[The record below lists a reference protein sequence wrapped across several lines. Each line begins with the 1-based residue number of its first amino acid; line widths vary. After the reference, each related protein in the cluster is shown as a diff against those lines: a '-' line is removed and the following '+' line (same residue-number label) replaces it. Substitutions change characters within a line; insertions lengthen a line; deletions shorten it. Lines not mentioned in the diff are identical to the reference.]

1 MKRFYSRIPLY
12 LPVKIDGI
20 WRSCKFEESSRKFF
34 YDAKSEEEEKQLM
47 ANPDYKNGNVWCEE
61 LVEKQPKKIAET
73 KEGQKYYDKKEA
85 EQQKKEIVD
94 GVASCSDARAFLRE
108 RYPDEDVLLRSKK
121 DITEYAASKNIFF
134 SEL

>member
-1 MKRFYSRIPLY
+1 MKRFYSRVPLY
-12 LPVKIDGI
+12 LPVKINDI
-20 WRSCKFEESSRKFF
+20 WRSCKFEESLNKFF
-34 YDAKSEEEEKQLM
+34 YDPKNEEEEKQLM
-47 ANPDYKNGNVWCEE
+47 ANPDCVNGKIWYEE
-61 LVEKQPKKIAET
+61 KEPVVQRQEPVTELGKQRKATNEAKKAN
-73 KEGQKYYDKKEA
+73 KEV
-85 EQQKKEIVD
+85 VD